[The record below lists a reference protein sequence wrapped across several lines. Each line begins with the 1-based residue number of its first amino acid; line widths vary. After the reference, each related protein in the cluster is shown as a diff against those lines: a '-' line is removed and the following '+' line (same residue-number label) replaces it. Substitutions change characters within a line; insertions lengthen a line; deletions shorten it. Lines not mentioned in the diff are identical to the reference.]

1 MAKDEAATIAAGPG
15 GDEVL
20 RKQQHCKLNREIN
33 AAMPVCL
40 GASGLGHSR
49 RFWHDRRLSRQRA
62 AL

>member
-1 MAKDEAATIAAGPG
+1 MAKDEPATIAAGPG
-15 GDEVL
+15 GDEAR
-20 RKQQHCKLNREIN
+20 RKQHYKLNREIN

-49 RFWHDRRLSRQRA
+49 RLRHDRRPSRQRA

>member
-1 MAKDEAATIAAGPG
+1 MAKDEAATIAAGSG
-15 GDEVL
+15 GDEAL
-20 RKQQHCKLNREIN
+20 RKQHYKLNREIN

>member
-15 GDEVL
+15 GDEAL
-20 RKQQHCKLNREIN
+20 RKQHCKLNREIN